1 MIYNCIY
8 YFKVFNFQ
16 LKNRNLKNII
26 IFLFFIAINP
36 NYVFANVSKE
46 VIDDWTIVCSNSDKE
61 VCNLIQNLVNDKN
74 LSVLSLQ
81 VSSLGTAK
89 NLVIS
94 TPIGVSIPPGLVITF
109 KDKSYRIQY
118 QSCTNLGCDSIV
130 KINEEN
136 KEILEYLRNSNIA
149 KVQITAIDNKKINFN
164 VSLKGFKKA
173 FEKLK

>member
-1 MIYNCIY
+1 MIYNLVHY
-8 YFKVFNFQ
+8 LKVFNFQ
-16 LKNRNLKNII
+16 LKNRKLKNII
-26 IFLFFIAINP
+26 FFLFFTAVSP
-36 NYVFANVSKE
+36 NYVFATVTKE

-74 LSVLSLQ
+74 LSVLALQ
-81 VSSLGTAK
+81 VSTLGSAK

-94 TPIGVSIPPGLVITF
+94 TSIGVSIPPGLVIIF